1 MKPMLRI
8 GATCVLS
15 LLAGQL
21 NGAMNDE
28 TLISELLNGFKE
40 SVLAQDIDRF
50 VSLFS
55 ENHSDAQATSREN
68 VREVMTTLMDS
79 DALYNLELPIEEA
92 KTVINDDGT
101 ATVFPVKIRG
111 PNLNVT
117 ERFILVKEEGAWWIS
132 NIEIVEGHWLT
143 ARAPAG

>member
-1 MKPMLRI
+1 MKPMLKI
-8 GATCVLS
+8 GAMCVLS
-15 LLAGQL
+15 LLGSQL
-21 NGAMNDE
+21 NGAALNDE

-40 SVLAQDIDRF
+40 SVLAQDTGRF
-50 VSLFS
+50 ESLF
-55 ENHSDAQATSREN
+55 HSDAQTTTRQN
-68 VREVMTTLMDS
+68 VREVMTILMDS

-117 ERFILVKEEGAWWIS
+117 ERFTLVKEEGSWLVS
-132 NIEIVEGHWLT
+132 NIEIIEGHWLT
-143 ARAPAG
+143 VRAPADS